1 MSMFMSSWWCGVC
14 VPGRCE
20 FRHVCE
26 QEIQGREKG
35 RRRRKEKERESEWI
49 ITSKTRKSISY
60 KYVRTNTKVTN
71 PL

>member
-1 MSMFMSSWWCGVC
+1 MC

-49 ITSKTRKSISY
+49 ITSKTRKSIIQVY
-60 KYVRTNTKVTN
+60 MYVPTRRSQIHSDTFVAY
-71 PL
+71 LAVQ